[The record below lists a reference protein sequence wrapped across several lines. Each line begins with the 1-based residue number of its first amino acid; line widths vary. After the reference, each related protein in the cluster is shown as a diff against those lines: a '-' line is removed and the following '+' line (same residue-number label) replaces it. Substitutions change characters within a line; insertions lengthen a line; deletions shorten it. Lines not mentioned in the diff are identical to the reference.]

1 MALTIVWTD
10 EAKAGLHEIVEYL
23 ENHWT
28 EKELLAFFTRLEHCL
43 EKIKD
48 APHRHKNST
57 RKSGTKEYQY
67 SSQTTI
73 FYSYDHETI
82 HILKLW
88 MNAKSPDRL

>member
-48 APHRHKNST
+48 APHRHKTQRENPEQKNT
-57 RKSGTKEYQY
+57 N
-67 SSQTTI
+67 
-73 FYSYDHETI
+73 
-82 HILKLW
+82 ILLKQLSFIL
-88 MNAKSPDRL
+88 MTMKPFIS